1 MEQIAHTPTYAEA
14 VSQSLQPEAREITEQ
29 IIPPTQN
36 PITNDAMIQQ
46 NVESTGTGR
55 ELRNLQSINL
65 PGVSEQVDANSTRA
79 RRPTYQKARFIYD
92 EARAV

>member
-14 VSQSLQPEAREITEQ
+14 VSQSLQHEAREITEQ

-36 PITNDAMIQQ
+36 PITNDALIQQ

-65 PGVSEQVDANSTRA
+65 PGVSEQVDATSTRT
-79 RRPTYQKARFIYD
+79 RRPKSTLHLQ
-92 EARAV
+92 